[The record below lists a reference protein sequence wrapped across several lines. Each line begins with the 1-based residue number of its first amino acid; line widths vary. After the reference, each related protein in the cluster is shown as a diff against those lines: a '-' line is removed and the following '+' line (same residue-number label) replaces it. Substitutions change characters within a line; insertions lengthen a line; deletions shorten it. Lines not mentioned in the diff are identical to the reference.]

1 MFQLGLCTASIALFT
16 ELEIVLQMISIGTL
30 VVFFLVANA
39 LVYRRYAITGANPPS
54 LVLLFLLL
62 LSAAAVGFS
71 ATWKHARHHWWGLPL
86 FGGSALA
93 LIGLFH
99 YAVPAPSAAGA
110 SWSVPYMPWPPA
122 LSIFLNVFLMAT
134 LKPLSFQ
141 RFAIWTALITL
152 FYMLYGVHRTYQAE
166 EMGTRGDCDVD
177 NQAIMINS
185 SAQQTKL
192 DNIQLVVPVITQ
204 V

>member
-1 MFQLGLCTASIALFT
+1 MG
-16 ELEIVLQMISIGTL
+16 
-30 VVFFLVANA
+30 
-39 LVYRRYAITGANPPS
+39 
-54 LVLLFLLL
+54 
-62 LSAAAVGFS
+62 
-71 ATWKHARHHWWGLPL
+71 
-86 FGGSALA
+86 
-93 LIGLFH
+93 
-99 YAVPAPSAAGA
+99 
-110 SWSVPYMPWPPA
+110 
-122 LSIFLNVFLMAT
+122 T

-204 V
+204 VWGFAPKFKKKNYSSLTLNFEIP